1 MREDRDDEADNVKAE
16 LERAES
22 TLLHME
28 DIGKII
34 AARAPVVHKETQPWR
49 DRLVRNHF
57 IQEYEELF
65 RGNR

>member
-1 MREDRDDEADNVKAE
+1 MTKDSDRERDEVREELMKAQN
-16 LERAES
+16 A
-22 TLLHME
+22 LLHMQ
-28 DIGKII
+28 DIKKQIE
-34 AARAPVVHKETQPWR
+34 ARGPVVHSETQPWR